1 MGLAMENEQGV
12 TFEGAVTRLEE
23 IVRLLDAGELPLD
36 ESLKLF
42 EEGIGLARECS
53 KQLTDAQGKLESL
66 VKQSDGS
73 FGTEAFSL

>member
-1 MGLAMENEQGV
+1 MEQGV
-12 TFEGAVTRLEE
+12 TFEKAVARLEE

-42 EEGIGLARECS
+42 EEGIGLAQMCS
-53 KQLTDAQGKLESL
+53 KQLGDAQGKLEAL

-73 FGTEAFSL
+73 FGAEPFTV